1 MGEMMAD
8 PSPGHKG
15 QLPRPASNKS
25 QRPRREKVIE
35 ATDCDEDGSWSGKA
49 AVEERREVVVGVGNV
64 SGGGGG
70 GDSRE
75 ITI

>member
-25 QRPRREKVIE
+25 QRPRREKVME

-49 AVEERREVVVGVGNV
+49 AVEERREVVVGGW
-64 SGGGGG
+64 GMCQGGG
-70 GDSRE
+70 GDSGE